1 MGQEESRVTIPI
13 IESRDVTPVTE
24 PRAATPI
31 DKQVLVI
38 DEERVMIMKNNQNKS
53 ELIIK

>member
-1 MGQEESRVTIPI
+1 MRLDQEESRVTIPI

-38 DEERVMIMKNNQNKS
+38 DEER
-53 ELIIK
+53 